1 MIYIQSSFST
11 IQEYVFAI
19 LVLLIFYK
27 AIMELVTVNKLTS
40 RAKILDFKKVN
51 YRDGRFEIKQNGWY
65 TWVRV

>member
-51 YRDGRFEIKQNGWY
+51 YRDGRFEIKQNG
-65 TWVRV
+65 

>member
-11 IQEYVFAI
+11 IQEYVFAV

-40 RAKILDFKKVN
+40 RAKVLDFKKVN
-51 YRDGRFEIKQNGWY
+51 YRDGRFEIKQNG
-65 TWVRV
+65 

>member
-40 RAKILDFKKVN
+40 RAKVLDFKKVN
-51 YRDGRFEIKQNGWY
+51 YRDGRFEIKQNG
-65 TWVRV
+65 